1 MLEQE
6 SSRPVPRQAPL
17 ASAELGAR
25 RRFAVLLALLVLLG
39 GCATAAE
46 VTGTATQQ
54 DLMQLR
60 ADVAALQL
68 AVQRTR
74 SETDAATAQADRR
87 GREHAA
93 EADRQLTA
101 LTRRLESLSSTLA
114 SLTGRVDELNTRVE
128 TLNRQL
134 RTGAA
139 PSPSTAPAP
148 GSAPGTAPTSPG
160 LRPTTGALQPQ
171 DIYQAAYLDFS
182 KGSYA
187 LAITGFREFLR
198 RFPEHKLADNAQY
211 WIGESHLSL
220 AHGYTDAGQ
229 ADKATQELEEGVRE
243 FRKVITNYPRGE
255 KVPTALYKEALA
267 LLELKQPSMAEARL
281 QYLIENFP
289 RAEETPLARDRLATL
304 KDKQ

>member
-1 MLEQE
+1 MPRWLLDARRTLLLAVVPLSLAGCAGMYEATGTASQQDLAQLHSDVEALKVSVQRMHTEIETAVTHIDQRIREQSADTNKQVSALSARLEALSGDVTTLATRTEDLSHRLEAARKAAARQ
-6 SSRPVPRQAPL
+6 VPPPAPL
-17 ASAELGAR
+17 AP
-25 RRFAVLLALLVLLG
+25 
-39 GCATAAE
+39 
-46 VTGTATQQ
+46 
-54 DLMQLR
+54 
-60 ADVAALQL
+60 
-68 AVQRTR
+68 
-74 SETDAATAQADRR
+74 
-87 GREHAA
+87 
-93 EADRQLTA
+93 
-101 LTRRLESLSSTLA
+101 
-114 SLTGRVDELNTRVE
+114 
-128 TLNRQL
+128 
-134 RTGAA
+134 AA
-139 PSPSTAPAP
+139 PSQPPGAP
-148 GSAPGTAPTSPG
+148 
-160 LRPTTGALQPQ
+160 RPTTGALQPE
-171 DIYQAAYLDFS
+171 DVYQAAYIDFS